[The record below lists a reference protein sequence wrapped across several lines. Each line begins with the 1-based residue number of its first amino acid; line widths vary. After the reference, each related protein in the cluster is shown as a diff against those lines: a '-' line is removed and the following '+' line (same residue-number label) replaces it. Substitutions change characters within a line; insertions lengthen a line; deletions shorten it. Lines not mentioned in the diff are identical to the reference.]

1 MMLSE
6 ICNLLNMVSF
16 VTELLE
22 DIKYTRRFLGSATDE
37 RSGCQGKCMKIIPQI
52 YP

>member
-1 MMLSE
+1 MSSE

-22 DIKYTRRFLGSATDE
+22 DTKCTHRFLGSATDE
-37 RSGCQGKCMKIIPQI
+37 RSVS
-52 YP
+52 